1 MSWIES
7 PYPHQAFAGA
17 ADEVLPA
24 LPPQRFAFDVREFGA
39 GIPNVRSL
47 DGLDDPN
54 YCATPCELRIVVLGI
69 PSSFSN
75 ERVHSVSHSFGAI
88 PDQGGTNTWFH
99 FLCKNISIS
108 NDSGNGP
115 EVVYSRGANP
125 LARASPN
132 HNPLP
137 QADYS
142 YLRSGFFL
150 RTTADAGTTLAC
162 FGASPQVRARLQGF
176 IAHSSR
182 NDAIAEPYLLLDLII
197 DGLFKDVD
205 DNVLNMG
212 TVFGALE
219 HLTLT
224 LSNSRHERNIGRKMP
239 FVALHN
245 VAKHI
250 VHLGEA
256 LESCLF
262 LIDSIMAEIDA
273 KDSPNAAASA
283 RTGSGSTTTTLTSM
297 TTTSQLRSSL
307 LYHRSLF
314 RSTQLR
320 LTSLSKRVDNAINL
334 AFNMVTQQD
343 SMLMIQ
349 DSSSMK
355 IIAAITLLF
364 LPTTTVATVIGSQL
378 FLSSV
383 SEDNWLIQ
391 TSPLFMRMWFIAVP
405 LTLIV
410 GVLALAWHWW
420 NIASSRSK

>member
-7 PYPHQAFAGA
+7 PRPHQAFARA
-17 ADEVLPA
+17 ADEALPA
-24 LPPQRFAFDVREFGA
+24 LRPQPFTFDVWEFGA
-39 GIPNVRSL
+39 DIPNVRSL
-47 DGLDDPN
+47 DGLEDPN
-54 YCATPCELRIVVLGI
+54 YCATPCELRIVFAPLDLALPNSIFRLLDLFRVLGI

-115 EVVYSRGANP
+115 EVVYNRGADT
-125 LARASPN
+125 LARDSPD

-162 FGASPQVRARLQGF
+162 FGASPRVRARLQGF

-197 DGLFKDVD
+197 DGLFQDVD
-205 DNVLNMG
+205 DNVWNMG

-224 LSNSRHERNIGRKMP
+224 LANSRYERNIGKKMP
-239 FVALHN
+239 FVPLHN

-250 VHLGEA
+250 NGVREYYDDIDVHEYD
-256 LESCLF
+256 
-262 LIDSIMAEIDA
+262 I
-273 KDSPNAAASA
+273 
-283 RTGSGSTTTTLTSM
+283 TT
-297 TTTSQLRSSL
+297 
-307 LYHRSLF
+307 
-314 RSTQLR
+314 
-320 LTSLSKRVDNAINL
+320 AI
-334 AFNMVTQQD
+334 
-343 SMLMIQ
+343 
-349 DSSSMK
+349 
-355 IIAAITLLF
+355 
-364 LPTTTVATVIGSQL
+364 
-378 FLSSV
+378 
-383 SEDNWLIQ
+383 
-391 TSPLFMRMWFIAVP
+391 
-405 LTLIV
+405 
-410 GVLALAWHWW
+410 
-420 NIASSRSK
+420 

>member
-1 MSWIES
+1 MPWIES
-7 PYPHQAFAGA
+7 PYPHQAFARA
-17 ADEVLPA
+17 ADEALPA
-24 LPPQRFAFDVREFGA
+24 LRPQPFAFDVWEFRA
-39 GIPNVRSL
+39 DIPNVRSL
-47 DGLDDPN
+47 HGLVDPN
-54 YCATPCELRIVVLGI
+54 YCATPCELRIVFAPLDLALPNSKLQFLDLFRVLGI

-88 PDQGGTNTWFH
+88 SDQEGTNTWFH

-115 EVVYSRGANP
+115 EVAYHRGADP
-125 LARASPN
+125 LARDSPS
-132 HNPLP
+132 HIRLP

-162 FGASPQVRARLQGF
+162 FGASPQVRARLQEF

-197 DGLFKDVD
+197 DGLFQDVD
-205 DNVLNMG
+205 KIVWNMR

-219 HLTLT
+219 HLTLA
-224 LSNSRHERNIGRKMP
+224 LANSRRERNIGRKMP

-256 LESCLF
+256 LDSCLF
-262 LIDSIMAEIDA
+262 LIDSMIAEIDT
-273 KDSPNAAASA
+273 KDSSNTAAFA
-283 RTGSGSTTTTLTSM
+283 RMESGSTMTTLTSL

-307 LYHRSLF
+307 LYRRSLF
-314 RSTQLR
+314 RSTNLR

-334 AFNMVTQQD
+334 AFNIVTQQD
-343 SMLMIQ
+343 SMRMIQ

-378 FLSSV
+378 FLSSFH
-383 SEDNWLIQ
+383 SRWSSGRL
-391 TSPLFMRMWFIAVP
+391 R
-405 LTLIV
+405 
-410 GVLALAWHWW
+410 WHGTGGH
-420 NIASSRSK
+420 IASSRSV